1 MLGLAVTARADSAA
15 SSIQIYASVN
25 ENGVADVTMT
35 VRLRIEAPVDSLSF
49 PLPLAA
55 SDIKLNDRNVTV
67 NRSAASTLVPLDD
80 SICESIGDHVLTFKY
95 KISISHQS
103 WLFLSLHILVP
114 KGLFLLDHCFF
125 KVQVTLNL
133 AI

>member
-55 SDIKLNDRNVTV
+55 SDIKLNDRSVTV
-67 NRSAASTLVPLDD
+67 NRSAASTLVPLDA
-80 SICESIGDHVLTFKY
+80 SICESIGDHVLN
-95 KISISHQS
+95 IAEE
-103 WLFLSLHILVP
+103 LV
-114 KGLFLLDHCFF
+114 KAHAGL
-125 KVQVTLNL
+125 
-133 AI
+133 